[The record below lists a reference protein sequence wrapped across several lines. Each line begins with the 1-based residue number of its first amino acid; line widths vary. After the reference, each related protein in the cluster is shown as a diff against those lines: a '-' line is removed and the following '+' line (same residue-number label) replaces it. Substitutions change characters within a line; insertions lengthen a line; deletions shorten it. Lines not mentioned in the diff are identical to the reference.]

1 MAKLKPIGSEKLQGE
16 DKLKRIME
24 IATFRMPNSTISESS
39 SDYSIGLVDGNTYH
53 IVKEKNGYIIKK
65 GVNESTSDYI
75 EPIENRKHYNSY
87 SQALKRLN
95 LIIKEVNTLNGYEEE
110 VTLFG
115 EQKKFV
121 LKSPRPMEPVAP
133 VADEPAVPTEP
144 PVVPEPELPQDNAG
158 EEIDVTTSDAM
169 DLTDVPLDSEE
180 GNIGGMEVDD
190 KVSWKVIQKLTGKLT
205 QKLRL
210 FADDEEMTSE
220 NIKYVINMVLSS
232 LDLAKLSTED
242 TEDIMTKFEDIEAG
256 DEMDM
261 GSEMPMGEPEVGMS
275 DEDMDI
281 SMEGP
286 TDESYGKTHIYDSL
300 YKESKVDK
308 VLSKYFEITESE
320 KKFNKEVQ
328 KERKSLTESQINFM
342 IDKIEELSQ
351 TIEQELAGKEF
362 VKENSDFRLVGKTN
376 LNNLVFE
383 NKTKQV
389 KVSPEGIVL

>member
-1 MAKLKPIGSEKLQGE
+1 
-16 DKLKRIME
+16 
-24 IATFRMPNSTISESS
+24 
-39 SDYSIGLVDGNTYH
+39 
-53 IVKEKNGYIIKK
+53 
-65 GVNESTSDYI
+65 
-75 EPIENRKHYNSY
+75 
-87 SQALKRLN
+87 
-95 LIIKEVNTLNGYEEE
+95 
-110 VTLFG
+110 
-115 EQKKFV
+115 
-121 LKSPRPMEPVAP
+121 
-133 VADEPAVPTEP
+133 
-144 PVVPEPELPQDNAG
+144 
-158 EEIDVTTSDAM
+158 
-169 DLTDVPLDSEE
+169 
-180 GNIGGMEVDD
+180 
-190 KVSWKVIQKLTGKLT
+190 
-205 QKLRL
+205 
-210 FADDEEMTSE
+210 
-220 NIKYVINMVLSS
+220 MVLSS

-261 GSEMPMGEPEVGMS
+261 GSEMPMGEPEVDMS
-275 DEDMDI
+275 DEEMDI

-286 TDESYGKTHIYDSL
+286 TDESYGKTQIYDSL

-320 KKFNKEVQ
+320 KKFNKEVN

>member
-95 LIIKEVNTLNGYEEE
+95 LIIKEVNTLNGHEEE

-133 VADEPAVPTEP
+133 VADEPVVPAEP

-158 EEIDVTTSDAM
+158 EEIDVTTSDEM
-169 DLTDVPLDSEE
+169 DMTDVPLDSEE

-261 GSEMPMGEPEVGMS
+261 GSEMPMGEPEIDMS
-275 DEDMDI
+275 DEEMDI

-286 TDESYGKTHIYDSL
+286 TDESYGKTQIYDSL

-320 KKFNKEVQ
+320 KKFNKEVN

>member
-1 MAKLKPIGSEKLQGE
+1 
-16 DKLKRIME
+16 
-24 IATFRMPNSTISESS
+24 
-39 SDYSIGLVDGNTYH
+39 
-53 IVKEKNGYIIKK
+53 
-65 GVNESTSDYI
+65 
-75 EPIENRKHYNSY
+75 
-87 SQALKRLN
+87 
-95 LIIKEVNTLNGYEEE
+95 
-110 VTLFG
+110 
-115 EQKKFV
+115 
-121 LKSPRPMEPVAP
+121 MEPVAP
-133 VADEPAVPTEP
+133 VADEPAVPAEP

-158 EEIDVTTSDAM
+158 EEIDVTTSDEM
-169 DLTDVPLDSEE
+169 DMTDVPLDSEE

-261 GSEMPMGEPEVGMS
+261 GSEMPMGEPEVDMS
-275 DEDMDI
+275 DEEMDI

-286 TDESYGKTHIYDSL
+286 TDESYGKTQIYDSL

-342 IDKIEELSQ
+342 VDKIEELSQ

>member
-144 PVVPEPELPQDNAG
+144 PVVPEPELPQ
-158 EEIDVTTSDAM
+158 EM

-232 LDLAKLSTED
+232 LDLAKLSSED

-261 GSEMPMGEPEVGMS
+261 GSEMPMGEPEVGVS